1 MRTPNIT
8 LVHETVS
15 FSFEQVLDSLGET
28 TKRIIYDVLRR
39 KGIGRDD
46 VSSRFEEVERV
57 LLEVY
62 GLGGRSILIG
72 TLAKLCDE
80 YSIPLNL
87 DYSDSLVNRLSQ
99 VTENILMQKLIP
111 KHFRREV
118 DTRSFEDKQG
128 AFAPWT
134 G

>member
-15 FSFEQVLDSLGET
+15 FAFEQVLDSLGET
-28 TKRIIYDVLRR
+28 TKRIIYDQLRR
-39 KGIGRDD
+39 RGIGKDD

-57 LLEVY
+57 LMEMY
-62 GLGGRSILIG
+62 GLGGRSVLIG
-72 TLAKLCDE
+72 TLARLCDE

-87 DYSDSLVNRLSQ
+87 NYSDSLVNRLSQ
-99 VTENILMQKLIP
+99 LTENVLMQKLVP
-111 KHFRREV
+111 KHFRKEV
-118 DTRSFEDKQG
+118 DTRSFEDNQG
-128 AFAPWT
+128 VFAPWT